1 MKCLDTNNLDIH
13 QTDVP
18 ISIISILQVVGVH
31 KYPVAPAWSAGDINE
46 NTLSEEATA
55 EFGIREADI
64 KVSCHWWRQGHVTA
78 ILTSD
83 WSRARRP
90 SPPSSAS
97 SMSSPATCSA
107 AATTSPW

>member
-1 MKCLDTNNLDIH
+1 MKCLDSNNLDIH

-18 ISIISILQVVGVH
+18 ISIFSILQVVGVH

-64 KVSCHWWRQGHVTA
+64 KVSCQDIYVLTYYLRFKMVTYLMPSHSQVNELRKNFMKI
-78 ILTSD
+78 IL
-83 WSRARRP
+83 
-90 SPPSSAS
+90 
-97 SMSSPATCSA
+97 
-107 AATTSPW
+107 